1 MTDCEINDSDPYI
14 QKMSD
19 ILENCRSYTIND
31 LNTDFNQYI
40 NKEHGSMLFQNIDGN
55 RTNFDAFSMELQ
67 RIALKF
73 QVIGLAET
81 I

>member
-1 MTDCEINDSDPYI
+1 MTDCEINESDPYI